1 VASLASAGEAAFIA
15 QAIKLLALTVAA
27 SAITASC
34 QASAADAEA
43 ELEIGTVAERS
54 VAGNAAAHAGPSV
67 AIEFTPIEHWLE
79 LEAAVSRLQI
89 DGAAEWETE
98 VAVKKPFD
106 LSPGVELM
114 LGLGPT
120 WTHSGAPLEQSDSFG
135 AELILDLQFWRTRRW
150 GWFIEPSYSV
160 GFSRGSD
167 RAVAV
172 TAGVLLS
179 LD

>member
-1 VASLASAGEAAFIA
+1 M
-15 QAIKLLALTVAA
+15 VAA
-27 SAITASC
+27 GASTWSC
-34 QASAADAEA
+34 SASAADTGP
-43 ELEIGTVAERS
+43 ELEIGAVAERT
-54 VAGNAAAHAGPSV
+54 VAGSAATHAGPSV

-106 LSPGVELM
+106 LSPSVELM
-114 LGLGPT
+114 VGLGPT

-135 AELILDLQFWRTRRW
+135 AELVLDLQFWRTRRW

-167 RAVAV
+167 RAVAI
-172 TAGVLLS
+172 TAGVLLG